1 MWGAVG
7 VLISACLPA
16 AWIGSEVLERVG
28 PGRSQATA
36 VLHVARCGI
45 GIGALALLCVMGPH
59 GEEGRG
65 ALAVAWVGVLLFM
78 TEPANQVVNAVLVLA
93 GVPASEGV
101 APRKRERAGDSGQSA
116 DHALRGGHWIGALER
131 LLLILLA
138 MAGAEIP
145 AAVIVAAKGVVRF
158 PEISKPG
165 GRAAEIFLIGSMTSW
180 TLAVLGIALLRAL

>member
-1 MWGAVG
+1 MITLVVFLVGASSIVSSLAGRVRGSRTSAVRILLRVLVILTGCVLAARPLHVGAVG

-101 APRKRERAGDSGQSA
+101 APRKSERAGDSG
-116 DHALRGGHWIGALER
+116 
-131 LLLILLA
+131 
-138 MAGAEIP
+138 
-145 AAVIVAAKGVVRF
+145 
-158 PEISKPG
+158 
-165 GRAAEIFLIGSMTSW
+165 
-180 TLAVLGIALLRAL
+180 